1 MKPGGSGE
9 ENMVDSA
16 LAQRIATALVLV
28 AVCLPVLI
36 FLPVS
41 AAILL
46 IALVVLLGAWEW
58 SAFIGR
64 VGRIGR
70 IGYLAAIGAVLF
82 AVRWAVPAQPG
93 VLLIVGGGLTWWM
106 VAFLWILRFPRRISP
121 QTTFVCG
128 FLVLV
133 PAWVALYSL
142 VGDAARGRQLLLF
155 ALAIVWSAD
164 VGAYFAGRVWGRVK
178 LAPNVS
184 PGKTWEG
191 VLGGMAFA
199 AAAAMAGAAVL
210 DYPIAVAAPL
220 GLSVAA
226 ISVVGD
232 LTVSMFKR
240 NIGLKDSGRLFP
252 GHGGILDRVDS
263 VTAAAP
269 LFLLEAAWVGWVTL

>member
-1 MKPGGSGE
+1 
-9 ENMVDSA
+9 MVDSA

-41 AAILL
+41 ASILL
-46 IALVVLLGAWEW
+46 LALVVILAAWEW
-58 SAFIGR
+58 SAFIGPL
-64 VGRIGR
+64 GRPAR
-70 IGYLAAIGAVLF
+70 IAYLAAVSAALF
-82 AVRWAVPAQPG
+82 AVRWVVPAQPG
-93 VLLIVGGGLTWWM
+93 TLLIICAGLVWWV
-106 VAFLWILRFPRRISP
+106 VAFLWILRYPKRISRP
-121 QTTFVCG
+121 TTLVCG

-142 VGDAARGRQLLLF
+142 VGSAGKGRELLLF

-178 LAPNVS
+178 LAPSVS

-191 VLGGMAFA
+191 VLGGLAFA
-199 AAAAMAGAAVL
+199 AASAMAGAAL
-210 DYPIAVAAPL
+210 LGYPVAVAAPL

-226 ISVVGD
+226 ISIVGD

-240 NIGLKDSGRLFP
+240 NIGLKDSGHLFP
-252 GHGGILDRVDS
+252 GHGGMLDRVDS

-269 LFLLEAAWVGWVTL
+269 LFLLEASWAGWVTL